1 MTARYMQCPSAR
13 ISRTRRPAGLSFDAS
28 RADSASDALG
38 PAERAV
44 SRSSATRSR
53 RARSSASFF
62 ARRFIAFVGACAPA
76 IVRLDG
82 DTIKSFPAFGLEIDE
97 ARLPA
102 LLVYRA
108 RALVRAEFAAD
119 VADADAV
126 EDLLDGCL

>member
-1 MTARYMQCPSAR
+1 MRITCETAEEAGWQVAPAKRQLGFAIEGLGLE
-13 ISRTRRPAGLSFDAS
+13 ISSVTPRGLSC
-28 RADSASDALG
+28 
-38 PAERAV
+38 P
-44 SRSSATRSR
+44 T
-53 RARSSASFF
+53 
-62 ARRFIAFVGACAPA
+62 PK
-76 IVRLDG
+76 RL
-82 DTIKSFPAFGLEIDE
+82 GLEIDE